1 MRNSMNYARNPE
13 NLRHILGL
21 HCQMLRRLDLT
32 PDYLNIHS
40 PDTMVYVNAL
50 HKYVKPVMRSDIL
63 V

>member
-1 MRNSMNYARNPE
+1 MNYARNPE
-13 NLRHILGL
+13 NFRRILGL
-21 HCQMLRRLDLT
+21 HSQMLRRPGLT

-50 HKYVKPVMRSDIL
+50 HKYVTLELRSEIL